1 MTTLS
6 SALNYAL
13 SGLAVSAAQSALVSR
28 NVSFAGDENYT
39 RKYSEIYTLPG
50 GAAAAAPASRNMDKQ
65 LLGKLLSSTSNAAGQ
80 QVFLDAL
87 NRLSATAGD
96 PEADSSMAAMLG
108 ALQNSLKTFET
119 NPSNS
124 VLAASALESARRL
137 VQKLNGTSAEV
148 LSIRTEADQ
157 AMSQSVEH
165 INTLLSQ
172 FKVVN
177 DSIVRGSGT
186 AGDLAES
193 LDHRDSI
200 LKLLSEEIGIR
211 TVSRPNNDLMIYAE
225 GGTVLFEGSP
235 RGVSMAPTSVF
246 ASSTMGQAVFI
257 DGVAVTGDLSPMPI
271 VSGRLAALATVR
283 DEVTLTM
290 QRQVDE
296 IASGLIRSFAE
307 QDQSAFPVF
316 PDVAGLFVDATG
328 GLPVPGTWS
337 PGLASRIGINS
348 LADPRQ
354 GGTPSLVRDGG
365 FGGASYIYNQEGA
378 AGYQTR
384 IGQLISAFEL
394 AGNFDPASGLGTNA
408 SLKDFGT
415 ESAAWVEARRQTA
428 QAAADGASAT
438 RIRANETLLRVTG
451 VSIDQEMAALL
462 DLEKSY
468 QASSKVISVIDSMLA
483 ALFEAVR

>member
-13 SGLAVSAAQSALVSR
+13 SGLSVTAAQSAIVSR

-39 RKYSEIYTLPG
+39 RKYAEIYSLPG
-50 GAAAAAPASRNMDKQ
+50 GAPAVSSTSRNMDKQ
-65 LLGKLLSSTSNAAGQ
+65 LLGKLLGSTSSAAGQ
-80 QVFLDAL
+80 QVILDAL
-87 NRLSATAGD
+87 NRLGATTGD

-108 ALQNSLKTFET
+108 ALQSSLRTYET

-124 VLAASALESARRL
+124 ALASAALESARRL
-137 VQKLNGTSAEV
+137 VQKLNETSAEV

-186 AGDLAES
+186 ASDLAES
-193 LDHRDSI
+193 LDRRDSI

-211 TVSRPNNDLMIYAE
+211 TISRPNNDVMIYAE
-225 GGTVLFEGSP
+225 GGSVLFEGSP
-235 RGVSMAPTSVF
+235 RSVSFAPTSAF
-246 ASSTMGQAVFI
+246 ASATMGQAVFV
-257 DGVAVTGDLSPMPI
+257 DGVAVIGSLSPMP
-271 VSGRLAALATVR
+271 VTNGRLAALAKVR
-283 DEVTLTM
+283 DDITLVM

-296 IASGLIRSFAE
+296 VASGLIRSFAE
-307 QDQSAFPVF
+307 QDQSAVPVL
-316 PDVAGLFVDATG
+316 PDAAGLFVDAVG
-328 GLPVPGTWS
+328 GLPLPGTWS
-337 PGLASRIGINS
+337 PGLASRIRINP
-348 LADPRQ
+348 LADPQQ
-354 GGTPSLVRDGG
+354 GGTPSLIRDGG
-365 FGGASYIYNQEGA
+365 FGGTSYIYNQDGA
-378 AGYQTR
+378 AGFQTR
-384 IGQLISAFEL
+384 IGQLISAFDT
-394 AGNFDPASGLGTNA
+394 AGNFDPASGLGANV
-408 SLKDFGT
+408 SLKDFGKDST
-415 ESAAWVEARRQTA
+415 AWVEARRQAA
-428 QAAADGASAT
+428 QVATDGASAIK
-438 RIRANETLLRVTG
+438 IRANETLLRVTG

-483 ALFEAVR
+483 TLLEAVG

>member
-13 SGLAVSAAQSALVSR
+13 SGLSVSAAQSALVSR
-28 NVSFAGDENYT
+28 NVSFADDENYT
-39 RKYSEIYTLPG
+39 RKYAEIHTLPG
-50 GAAAAAPASRNMDKQ
+50 GAPAVSSTSRSMDKQ
-65 LLGKLLSSTSNAAGQ
+65 LLGKLLGSTSNAAGQ
-80 QVFLDAL
+80 QVVLDAL
-87 NRLSATAGD
+87 NRLSATIGD
-96 PEADSSMAAMLG
+96 PEADSSVAAMLG
-108 ALQNSLKTFET
+108 ALQNSLKTYET

-124 VLAASALESARRL
+124 ALAASALESARRL
-137 VQKLNGTSAEV
+137 VQKLNDTSAEV
-148 LSIRTEADQ
+148 LSIRTEADR

-177 DSIVRGSGT
+177 DGIVRGSGT
-186 AGDLAES
+186 ASDLAES
-193 LDHRDSI
+193 LDRRDSI
-200 LKLLSEEIGIR
+200 LKLLSEEVGIR

-235 RGVSMAPTSVF
+235 RSVSMTPTSSF
-246 ASSTMGQAVFI
+246 APASMGQGVFI

-271 VSGRLAALATVR
+271 VNGRLAALAKVR
-283 DEVTLTM
+283 DEIVHSM

-296 IASGLIRSFAE
+296 VASGLVQSFSE
-307 QDQSAFPVF
+307 QDQSAVPAL
-316 PDVAGLFVDATG
+316 PDEAGLFVDAAG

-337 PGLASRIGINS
+337 PGLASRIRLNS

-354 GGTPSLVRDGG
+354 GGTPSLIRDGG
-365 FGGASYIYNQEGA
+365 LGGASYIYNQTGA
-378 AGYQTR
+378 AGYQNR
-384 IGQLISAFEL
+384 IGQLISAFDL
-394 AGNFDPASGLGTNA
+394 AGSFDPASGLGANA
-408 SLKDFGT
+408 SLKGFGK
-415 ESAAWVEARRQTA
+415 ESVAWVEARRQTA

-438 RIRANETLLRVTG
+438 RMRASETLLRVTG

-468 QASSKVISVIDSMLA
+468 QASSKVIGVINAMLA
-483 ALFEAVR
+483 TLLEAVR